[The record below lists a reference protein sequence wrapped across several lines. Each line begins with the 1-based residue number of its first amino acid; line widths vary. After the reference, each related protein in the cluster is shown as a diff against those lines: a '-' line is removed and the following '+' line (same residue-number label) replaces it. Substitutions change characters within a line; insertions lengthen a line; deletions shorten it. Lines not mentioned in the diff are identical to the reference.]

1 MEFPTISEMAID
13 ILLFYTLYLCEA
25 ALAVVKSKYQSKV
38 ENIVCPSVPNT
49 QLRPNSSYKSK
60 QAHLSH

>member
-1 MEFPTISEMAID
+1 MAID
-13 ILLFYTLYLCEA
+13 LLLFYTIYLCEA
-25 ALAVVKSKYQSKV
+25 ALEVVKSKYQSKV